1 MFRHQGDKRT
11 FKHNLY
17 LATILSMI
25 AGIVNSVG
33 FLSIKTFTTNVT
45 GHFAVFAEEILQKD
59 PFDSFVF
66 ISYVLAFLLGAATSG
81 FFTELTF
88 KFTPQR
94 GFVVPILL
102 ELCVLFYVSTFDT
115 HNVQAETNRIAHF
128 LLFAMGLQNALVTQ
142 ISNSVVRTTHLTGLF
157 TDLSIEL
164 SQLFFYWRDEKRKT
178 LLKSIGLRTAI
189 ILFFLMGCLLGGW
202 SYGKIGFD
210 TLKIA
215 SFLLLGA
222 LVFDNIKYQ
231 FYTLKRKIRDITDD
245 L

>member
-17 LATILSMI
+17 LATTLSLI

-66 ISYVLAFLLGAATSG
+66 LSYVFSFFLGALASG
-81 FFTELTF
+81 LFTELTF

-94 GFVVPILL
+94 GFVIPILL
-102 ELCVLFYVSTFDT
+102 ELSILYYVSTFDSLDI
-115 HNVQAETNRIAHF
+115 QSKTNQIAHF

-157 TDLSIEL
+157 TDLGIEF
-164 SQLFFYWRDEKRKT
+164 SQLLFYKETEKRT
-178 LLKSIGLRTAI
+178 SLFKSIGLRIAI
-189 ILFFLMGCLLGGW
+189 IFFFLMGCLLGGW
-202 SYGKIGFD
+202 SYNKMGFN

-215 SFLLLGA
+215 SLLLLGA
-222 LVFDNIKYQ
+222 LIFDNIKYQ
-231 FYTLKRKIRDITDD
+231 FYTLKRKIRDISDD
-245 L
+245 K